1 MKIDS
6 ALKKDILSAQKSE
19 ITEYHIYQVLT
30 NFIKDGKNKEVLNK
44 IAQEELRHYNFW
56 KERSGQDVKPNKLKV
71 YFYVFLAK
79 IFGLTF
85 GVKLME
91 KGENFAQRSYII
103 LEKNIEGADAVVAD
117 EKRHEQELADL
128 MNEEHL
134 AYTGS
139 VILGLNDALVEL
151 TAALAGFTLAL
162 QKTKLVGI
170 VGLITGIAA
179 AMSMAAS
186 EYLSTKEEATGK
198 NPYKASVYTGVAYIL
213 TVIFLIFPYFIFSNL
228 FICLGITISIALLAV
243 FLFTFY
249 TSVAKGLDLKKR
261 FWEMAILS
269 LSIAG
274 INFFIGIIIRK
285 TFGIDLG

>member
-6 ALKKDILSAQKSE
+6 ILKKDILAAQKSE
-19 ITEYHIYQVLT
+19 ITEYNIYKILAKI
-30 NFIKDGKNKEVLNK
+30 IKKRENQEVLEK
-44 IAQEELRHYNFW
+44 ISQEELRHYNFW
-56 KERSGQDVKPNKLKV
+56 KNLTKEEVKPNKFKI
-71 YFYVFLAK
+71 YFYLVLAR

-85 GVKLME
+85 GVKMME
-91 KGENFAQRSYII
+91 KGENFAQRSYAI
-103 LEKNIEGADAVVAD
+103 LEKNIEGADEIVAD
-117 EKRHEQELADL
+117 EKKHEQELVDL
-128 MNEEHL
+128 INEEHL
-134 AYTGS
+134 AYSGS
-139 VILGLNDALVEL
+139 VVLGLNDALVEL
-151 TAALAGFTLAL
+151 TAALAGLTFAL
-162 QKTKLVGI
+162 QKTKLVAV

-198 NPYKASVYTGVAYIL
+198 NPYKASVYTGIAYIF
-213 TVIFLIFPYFIFSNL
+213 TVILLIAPYFIFSNI
-228 FICLGITISIALLAV
+228 FICLGVTIGIALLAV

-249 TSVAKGLDLKKR
+249 TSVAKGFDLKKR